1 MLFVTIP
8 AMVAL
13 MALNLPI
20 ISVLFQRGAFDAQAT
35 ILTAQALF
43 CYALGLWAFSIIR
56 VIVAVFYSL
65 QDAKWPMKAAI
76 ITLIVNLA
84 ASIALMFPLKHNG
97 LALANSLAAIVNVI
111 ILSIVLKKKIGPFLD
126 RNFYISTLK
135 IITSSIVMWGTIML
149 IDVFMPWNSGSSFRS
164 RLIYLLSSI
173 TAGAAT
179 FFICSYLLK
188 SQEIHSVI
196 RLLKKRFNR

>member
-1 MLFVTIP
+1 
-8 AMVAL
+8 
-13 MALNLPI
+13 
-20 ISVLFQRGAFDAQAT
+20 
-35 ILTAQALF
+35 
-43 CYALGLWAFSIIR
+43 
-56 VIVAVFYSL
+56 
-65 QDAKWPMKAAI
+65 
-76 ITLIVNLA
+76 
-84 ASIALMFPLKHNG
+84 
-97 LALANSLAAIVNVI
+97 
-111 ILSIVLKKKIGPFLD
+111 
-126 RNFYISTLK
+126 
-135 IITSSIVMWGTIML
+135 MWGTIML